1 MFHIQGLY
9 ISLTPKLLSIPTT
22 AGRWSPPSLVIQ
34 QSTHPSASY
43 NRRKTNIQ
51 LISTVIL
58 WYYDLKTTFQKISQR
73 ILQQTKNIQ
82 LISTN
87 HPVQQTK
94 NIPAKINKR
103 KAKIFYIPPKNKLAK
118 NIIRQTYSSM
128 NYPNYS
134 NLQGQICSA
143 MSFEG
148 KVFCLF
154 CNVFFRVLNPGVRK
168 CL

>member
-1 MFHIQGLY
+1 MFHIQELN

-43 NRRKTNIQ
+43 NRRKIFN
-51 LISTVIL
+51 L
-58 WYYDLKTTFQKISQR
+58 Y
-73 ILQQTKNIQ
+73 QQTITAQPTKNI
-82 LISTN
+82 T
-87 HPVQQTK
+87 
-94 NIPAKINKR
+94 AKINKR
-103 KAKIFYIPPKNKLAK
+103 NECFTSHSKTKWQKTSSDKLIHQRIIQIIPIF
-118 NIIRQTYSSM
+118 Q
-128 NYPNYS
+128 
-134 NLQGQICSA
+134 QQICSA

-154 CNVFFRVLNPGVRK
+154 CNMFFRVLNPRVRK

>member
-1 MFHIQGLY
+1 MFHIRELN
-9 ISLTPKLLSIPTT
+9 ISWTPKLLSIPTT

-134 NLQGQICSA
+134 NFSRTNLQRNELWRKGFLSVLQR
-143 MSFEG
+143 
-148 KVFCLF
+148 
-154 CNVFFRVLNPGVRK
+154 VFFVFLILG
-168 CL
+168 